1 MNFMYSIILVAVMYV
16 YAFCSVTD
24 GSKSK
29 LESVMN
35 SSDNVNNSVNVTYT
49 LLDMEALSLKTK
61 KNDTFLFFHKKTLL
75 WMQSNNTI
83 FLSYKFISIVILCD
97 KLGKLALLLNLV
109 RELGNIQL
117 ENNKLYYNYTLKRQ
131 IGTHINRYELAK
143 FYYKSLWN
151 NLHPELS
158 ACKGMI
164 NIIDL
169 VNDCRT
175 VSMCCKKNSLYQ
187 DIIGKQL
194 CMSVMIKMDSICQNG
209 NLQDNGRCLYLMQLR
224 EQRWLYSLC
233 LFFILLILFI
243 SYSYYRYRVKAKD
256 EIRLQQKL
264 MVNKQ
269 KELHDIIFM
278 QLKTER
284 KLFMLQQEEII
295 LRENFL
301 KKLIIV
307 FDLPFVCEKMGHIK
321 LSSEDWN
328 NIIEAV
334 DVAFDG
340 FTIKLKKVYPELTDL
355 DVRFCCLLR
364 MNLTIKELTNI
375 YCLDKK
381 SIYKKKERIKKDK
394 MHSTDSRSLN
404 DILKLFSEKIVL
416 KSPFD

>member
-1 MNFMYSIILVAVMYV
+1 MCSVILVGFMCV
-16 YAFCSVTD
+16 YTFCGVID
-24 GSKSK
+24 GSKSNLK
-29 LESVMN
+29 SLMN
-35 SSDNVNNSVNVTYT
+35 SSDNVMNSVNATYT
-49 LLDMEALSLKTK
+49 LLDMEALSMKTK
-61 KNDTFLFFHKKTLL
+61 ENDTFLFFYEKILFR
-75 WMQSNNTI
+75 MQSNNTI
-83 FLSYKFISIVILCD
+83 FLSYKFSSIVVLCD

-109 RELGNIQL
+109 RELENVQL
-117 ENNKLYYNYTLKRQ
+117 ENNKLYYTLKRQ
-131 IGTHINRYELAK
+131 MRTHINRYELAE

-151 NLHPELS
+151 NLYSELS
-158 ACKGMI
+158 ACKGMM

-169 VNDCRT
+169 VNDYGT
-175 VSMCCKKNSLYQ
+175 VSICCKKNSLYQ
-187 DIIGKQL
+187 DIIGKWL
-194 CMSVMIKMDSICQNG
+194 CMSVMIKMDNIYQNE
-209 NLQDNGRCLYLMQLR
+209 NLKDNDRFLYLIQLR

-233 LFFILLILFI
+233 LFFILSILFV
-243 SYSYYRYRVKAKD
+243 SYSYYRYRVKTKN

-269 KELHDIIFM
+269 KELHDIILM

-301 KKLIIV
+301 KKLITV
-307 FDLPFVCEKMGHIK
+307 SDLPFVCEKMGHIK
-321 LSSEDWN
+321 LSNKDWS
-328 NIIEAV
+328 NIIEAI

-364 MNLTIKELTNI
+364 MNLTIKELTDI

-404 DILKLFSEKIVL
+404 DILELFSRKIVL